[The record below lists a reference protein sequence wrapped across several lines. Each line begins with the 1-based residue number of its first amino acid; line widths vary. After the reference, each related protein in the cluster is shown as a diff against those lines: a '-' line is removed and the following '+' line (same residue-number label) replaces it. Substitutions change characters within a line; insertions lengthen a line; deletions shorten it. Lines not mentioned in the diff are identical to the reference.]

1 MRKTVS
7 RRRPPIVRLTVVV
20 LGPALLGGGLDLGAD
35 AASLRA
41 HGAPCPRISEAAKL
55 PLRPGGG
62 QLRGDLDGDHQLDRI
77 SIRYAPNS
85 RANCGFLL
93 VVKTHSRVLA
103 ARVPEWYK
111 PPQDLKIRDW
121 PFAEPFLAAV
131 VRLDAQ
137 RSQVVVA
144 RSHGASVVKVSL
156 YGLVGPKL
164 LLLHFHPRVYQH
176 ELGLFGS
183 VGTGDTNARCVRGG
197 PLVLLS
203 RGPTDTSG
211 RRWFVTRSEY
221 RLIRRHLWRM
231 RIRTS
236 RSSMQRVNALAHRW
250 GIDAPPFAGC
260 TVADGRRL

>member
-1 MRKTVS
+1 VRKVS
-7 RRRPPIVRLTVVV
+7 RRRPPIVRLMVVV
-20 LGPALLGGGLDLGAD
+20 VGPALLGCVLGLGAD

-41 HGAPCPRISEAAKL
+41 DAATCPRISEAAKL
-55 PLRPGGG
+55 PLRSDGG
-62 QLRGDLDGDHQLDRI
+62 QLRGDVDGDHQLDRI

-85 RANCGFLL
+85 RASCGFLL
-93 VVKTHSRVLA
+93 VVKTRSRVLA

-121 PFAEPFLAAV
+121 PFAEPFLVAV
-131 VRLDAQ
+131 VQLDAH

-156 YGLVGPKL
+156 YGLVGRKL
-164 LLLHFHPRVYQH
+164 LLLHFHPGVYQD

-183 VGTGDTNARCVRGG
+183 VGTGETNARCVRGG

-203 RGPTDTSG
+203 RGPADASG

-221 RLIRRHLWRM
+221 RLIRRHFWRM
-231 RIRTS
+231 RIRTA

-260 TVADGRRL
+260 TVARGRRL

>member
-1 MRKTVS
+1 MKKAVG
-7 RRRPPIVRLTVVV
+7 RRRPPIVRLTVVL
-20 LGPALLGGGLDLGAD
+20 LGSALLGGGLDLGAD
-35 AASLRA
+35 AASPRA
-41 HGAPCPRISEAAKL
+41 RAATCPRISEAAKL

-62 QLRGDLDGDHQLDRI
+62 QLRGDVDGDHQLDRI

-85 RANCGFLL
+85 RASCGFLL
-93 VVKTHSRVLA
+93 VVKTRSRLLA

-121 PFAEPFLAAV
+121 PFAEPFLVAV
-131 VRLDAQ
+131 VQLDAH
-137 RSQVVVA
+137 RSQVVIA

-156 YGLVGPKL
+156 YGLVGRKL
-164 LLLHFHPRVYQH
+164 LLLHFHPRVYEH

-183 VGTGDTNARCVRGG
+183 AGTGDTNARCARGG

-203 RGPTDTSG
+203 RGPTDASG
-211 RRWFVTRSEY
+211 SRWFVTRSEY

-231 RIRTS
+231 RIRTA
-236 RSSMQRVNALAHRW
+236 RSSMKRVNALAHRW

-260 TVADGRRL
+260 TVAHGRRL